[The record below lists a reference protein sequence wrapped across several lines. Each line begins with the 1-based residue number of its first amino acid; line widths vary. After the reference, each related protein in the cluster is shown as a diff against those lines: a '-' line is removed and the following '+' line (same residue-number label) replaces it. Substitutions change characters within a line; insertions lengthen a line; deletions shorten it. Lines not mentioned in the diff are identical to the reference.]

1 MEDADISLR
10 DSCYWWD
17 GSVTKSLC
25 SSKQNDKQTTKY
37 YWAVERIWWVLWH
50 GTTARRFVIGPPA
63 SVKNGML
70 DRCLPVED
78 AKGSTQQNKVW
89 ESSVV
94 SGHGQLAPP
103 PPPPPPP
110 SLLTHCSYTVEGR
123 RDAIK
128 EDLINIY
135 FVLSFNGLKCILQPQ
150 GNGMSCLLATPTA
163 YVWGQHIRMK

>member
-1 MEDADISLR
+1 M
-10 DSCYWWD
+10 
-17 GSVTKSLC
+17 
-25 SSKQNDKQTTKY
+25 
-37 YWAVERIWWVLWH
+37 
-50 GTTARRFVIGPPA
+50 IGPPA

-70 DRCLPVED
+70 TSRRCQRKHT
-78 AKGSTQQNKVW
+78 AKQGMRGFHEAT
-89 ESSVV
+89 SSVV

-103 PPPPPPP
+103 PLAPP

-150 GNGMSCLLATPTA
+150 GNGMSCLLATPLHMSE
-163 YVWGQHIRMK
+163 GNIDFIG